1 MWVHDKVIH
10 SSWIPIPSDICQNK
24 PRKALA
30 ILYTGKVN
38 VATFPLL
45 FALGTF
51 PNFKAERI
59 TDPLWNHFRIQ
70 IRCPW
75 QWWAYRQGRNW
86 RRNTEQT
93 CGRSREKRGR
103 ADSESNLQTHA
114 LPCGQRRPAGACW
127 AMWGTNSAPRQP
139 REAGRRFKRKGTY
152 VHLWLIHADA
162 QQKATQY
169 CRAINLQ

>member
-1 MWVHDKVIH
+1 MEFFVSDRRNVSIPWHTESEISIRLNLKDVTVFHFLQMWVHDKVIH

-59 TDPLWNHFRIQ
+59 TDPL
-70 IRCPW
+70 
-75 QWWAYRQGRNW
+75 
-86 RRNTEQT
+86 
-93 CGRSREKRGR
+93 
-103 ADSESNLQTHA
+103 
-114 LPCGQRRPAGACW
+114 
-127 AMWGTNSAPRQP
+127 
-139 REAGRRFKRKGTY
+139 
-152 VHLWLIHADA
+152 
-162 QQKATQY
+162 
-169 CRAINLQ
+169 

>member
-75 QWWAYRQGRNW
+75 QWWAYWHGRNW
-86 RRNTEQT
+86 RRTEQT
-93 CGRSREKRGR
+93 RGRSRGKRGR

-127 AMWGTNSAPRQP
+127 AMRGTNSAPRQP
-139 REAGRRFKRKGTY
+139 REAGRRFKRKGMY

-162 QQKATQY
+162 RQKATQY
-169 CRAINLQ
+169 CKAINLQ